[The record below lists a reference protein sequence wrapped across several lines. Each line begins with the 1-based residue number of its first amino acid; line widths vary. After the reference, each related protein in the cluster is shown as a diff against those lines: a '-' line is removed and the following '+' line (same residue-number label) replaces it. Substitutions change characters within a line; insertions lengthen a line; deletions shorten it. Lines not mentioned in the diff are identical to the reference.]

1 MNEQWKKISAVIQK
15 GDNKLADIVY
25 GRLTDTQKDMI
36 DYHMY
41 HSTPYYCTSMKE
53 NPYGHKSERGGK
65 HGSLRGKT

>member
-25 GRLTDTQKDMI
+25 GRLTDNQKDMI

-41 HSTPYYCTSMKE
+41 HATPYYCTSMKGDS
-53 NPYGHKSERGGK
+53 YGYHTGDIQE
-65 HGSLRGKT
+65 HTE